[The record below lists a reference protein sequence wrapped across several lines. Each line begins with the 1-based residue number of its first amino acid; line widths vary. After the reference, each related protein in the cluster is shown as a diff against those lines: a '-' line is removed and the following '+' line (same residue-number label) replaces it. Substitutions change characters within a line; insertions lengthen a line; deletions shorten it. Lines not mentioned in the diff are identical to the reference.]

1 MTTWT
6 LDHKTYN
13 YYSTIG
19 DLVVWGYPEDGDEVV
34 INDNFSYIFKP
45 SSIMNKVVYT
55 NNNGRIDGYTMHHA
69 TYTYPNNDTPTISES
84 FEGISEME
92 ISNMVDRLTDEE
104 TINEIVDDPEYHAAL
119 LQAAT
124 RMIVGNIE
132 PGREETE
139 LEVYMR
145 EANQFR

>member
-6 LDHKTYN
+6 LDHNTYK

-19 DLVVWGYPEDGDEVV
+19 ELRVWGDPEDGDEVV

-55 NNNGRIDGYTMHHA
+55 NYNGRIDGYTMHHA
-69 TYTYPNNDTPTISES
+69 TYTYPNNDTSTISPS
-84 FEGISEME
+84 GNFASEEE
-92 ISNMVDRLTDEE
+92 IHELLDNRREE
-104 TINEIVDDPEYHAAL
+104 IREQL
-119 LQAAT
+119 SQATT

>member
-6 LDHKTYN
+6 LDHNTYK

-19 DLVVWGYPEDGDEVV
+19 ELTVWGDPEDGDEVV

-45 SSIMNKVVYT
+45 SSISETNIKWKTLNIKGKIINYIQNPTGLNEIYT
-55 NNNGRIDGYTMHHA
+55 N
-69 TYTYPNNDTPTISES
+69 
-84 FEGISEME
+84 
-92 ISNMVDRLTDEE
+92 RL
-104 TINEIVDDPEYHAAL
+104 
-119 LQAAT
+119 
-124 RMIVGNIE
+124 IE
-132 PGREETE
+132 EETE